1 MATIKGVL
9 SFPAL
14 FQAKVAKG
22 ATDAKFGCTVLLAP
36 GDPQIAMLQAEVEA
50 AKANSFPSGY
60 TGADE
65 CFGPYDTKYAGKEYY
80 DPRFS
85 GWYVFSCSA
94 KEDDRPAVVDMSRMP
109 VVDPAKVFSGMVAYV
124 SAGISGYTKG
134 KGGIGGWLNGVM
146 ITDEEPTMGRLDG
159 KPSVDQMFAQVPGGD
174 GSAPAAPAPT
184 PAAAAAAAAVP
195 PAPNAA
201 PAKLQMTAKANGVT
215 LEAYLATPGWTEEML
230 IEQGLAERVA
240 PQPASPAPA
249 PTPAA
254 PQPPASPAPAPTP
267 AAPQPPVPPAPA
279 APATLTM
286 TAAANGMTYQQY
298 VDAGWSDDQ
307 MIQAGVAIKPSFA

>member
-36 GDPQIAMLQAEVEA
+36 GDPQIATIQAEVEA

-109 VVDPAKVFSGMVAYV
+109 VVDPAKVYSGMVAYV

-174 GSAPAAPAPT
+174 GSAPAAP
-184 PAAAAAAAAVP
+184 VP
-195 PAPNAA
+195 PVPNAA
-201 PAKLQMTAKANGVT
+201 PQPAKLQMTAKANGVT

-240 PQPASPAPA
+240 PQPAA
-249 PTPAA
+249 
-254 PQPPASPAPAPTP
+254 PAPAPTP
-267 AAPQPPVPPAPA
+267 AAPQPPVPPTPAAPA

-286 TAAANGMTYQQY
+286 TAAANGLTYQQY

>member
-1 MATIKGVL
+1 MATIKGIL

-159 KPSVDQMFAQVPGGD
+159 KPSVDQMFAQIPGGD
-174 GSAPAAPAPT
+174 GSAPAASAPT
-184 PAAAAAAAAVP
+184 PTAPVP

-201 PAKLQMTAKANGVT
+201 PAPAPLQMTAKANGVT

-240 PQPASPAPA
+240 PQPAA
-249 PTPAA
+249 
-254 PQPPASPAPAPTP
+254 PAPAPTP
-267 AAPQPPVPPAPA
+267 AAPQPPVPPTPPAPA

>member
-1 MATIKGVL
+1 MATIKGIL

-36 GDPQIAMLQAEVEA
+36 GDPQIATIQAEVEA

-109 VVDPAKVFSGMVAYV
+109 VVDPAKVYSGMIAYV

-174 GSAPAAPAPT
+174 GSAPVAAPAP
-184 PAAAAAAAAVP
+184 VP
-195 PAPNAA
+195 PVPNAA

-230 IEQGLAERVA
+230 IEQGLAERVV
-240 PQPASPAPA
+240 PQPAA
-249 PTPAA
+249 
-254 PQPPASPAPAPTP
+254 PAPAPTP
-267 AAPQPPVPPAPA
+267 AAPQPPVPPTPPAPA
-279 APATLTM
+279 VPATLTM

>member
-1 MATIKGVL
+1 MATIKGIL
-9 SFPAL
+9 SFPSL

-22 ATDAKFGCTVLLAP
+22 ATEAKFSCSVLLP
-36 GDPQIAMLQAEVEA
+36 PTNPQVATLQAEVEA

-60 TGADE
+60 NGADE
-65 CFGPYDTKYAGKEYY
+65 CFQPYDTKYAGKDYY

-94 KEDDRPAVVDMSRMP
+94 KENDRPAVVDMNRMP
-109 VVDPAKVFSGMVAYV
+109 IVDPAKVYSGMIAYV

-134 KGGIGGWLNGVM
+134 RGGIGGWLNGVLV
-146 ITDEEPTMGRLDG
+146 TDEEPTMGRLDG
-159 KPSVDQMFAQVPGGD
+159 KPSVDQMFASVPGGD
-174 GSAPAAPAPT
+174 GSA
-184 PAAAAAAAAVP
+184 
-195 PAPNAA
+195 
-201 PAKLQMTAKANGVT
+201 
-215 LEAYLATPGWTEEML
+215 
-230 IEQGLAERVA
+230 
-240 PQPASPAPA
+240 S
-249 PTPAA
+249 
-254 PQPPASPAPAPTP
+254 APTP
-267 AAPQPPVPPAPA
+267 AAPQPPVPPTPPAPA

>member
-1 MATIKGVL
+1 MATIKGIL

-174 GSAPAAPAPT
+174 GSAPAAAPSA
-184 PAAAAAAAAVP
+184 PIP

-201 PAKLQMTAKANGVT
+201 PATPAPLQMTTKANGVT

-230 IEQGLAERVA
+230 IEQGLATRPVA
-240 PQPASPAPA
+240 A
-249 PTPAA
+249 PAA
-254 PQPPASPAPAPTP
+254 P
-267 AAPQPPVPPAPA
+267 AAPVPPVPPTPAAPA

-298 VDAGWSDDQ
+298 IDAGWSDDQ

>member
-36 GDPQIAMLQAEVEA
+36 GDPQIATIQAEVEA

-109 VVDPAKVFSGMVAYV
+109 VVDPAKVYSGMVAYV

-146 ITDEEPTMGRLDG
+146 ITDEEAPMGRLDG
-159 KPSVDQMFAQVPGGD
+159 KPSVDQMFSQVPGGD
-174 GSAPAAPAPT
+174 GSAPAPAPT
-184 PAAAAAAAAVP
+184 PAVP
-195 PAPNAA
+195 PVPNAA
-201 PAKLQMTAKANGVT
+201 PQPAKLQMTAKANGVT

-240 PQPASPAPA
+240 PQPAAPAPA

-254 PQPPASPAPAPTP
+254 PV
-267 AAPQPPVPPAPA
+267 PPVPPTPPAPA

>member
-1 MATIKGVL
+1 MATIKGIL

-109 VVDPAKVFSGMVAYV
+109 VVDPAKVYSGMVAYV

-146 ITDEEPTMGRLDG
+146 ITDEEAPMGRLDG

-174 GSAPAAPAPT
+174 GAPAPT
-184 PAAAAAAAAVP
+184 PAAPVP
-195 PAPNAA
+195 VPNAA
-201 PAKLQMTAKANGVT
+201 PQPAKLQMTAKANGVT

-240 PQPASPAPA
+240 PQPAA
-249 PTPAA
+249 
-254 PQPPASPAPAPTP
+254 PAPAPTP
-267 AAPQPPVPPAPA
+267 AAPQPPVPPTPPAPA